1 MTKIKFTPS
10 ENGVKVKING
20 VPLSHVISAAVK
32 FSSETQTSDS
42 SLEYGEEAV
51 SSVFGIKGTCE
62 ILRSKLFS
70 QGADYETE
78 ISEITVEK
86 GGYRYVLTGCAL
98 VSVERSAELA
108 DGEREKCTY
117 SVSEGKKVK
126 I

>member
-1 MTKIKFTPS
+1 MAEIKFTPS
-10 ENGVKVKING
+10 GNGVKVKING

-32 FSSETQTSDS
+32 FSSDTQASDS
-42 SLEYGEEAV
+42 SLEYGEEGV
-51 SSVFGIKGTCE
+51 SSFFGLKGTCE
-62 ILRSKLFS
+62 ILCSKLFS
-70 QGADYETE
+70 QESDEAE

-86 GGYRYVLTGCAL
+86 GGYRYVLTGCTL
-98 VSVERSAELA
+98 VSVERSAELS